1 MRSGSSLVRI
11 SPESMGA
18 LSDRIAVGKQLHP
31 ATQQGDSGRDVMP
44 LAIRERPRGGQVRVR
59 ARRVGEGRGEAGTGC
74 VGPQVDS
81 VVAVLVALELGHQRL
96 PAARVRAEPEPKRDG
111 DLLGEVECRRVRHA
125 QHGLAVERERGAM
138 AALDPLGILDGPI
151 VPVTGRIPSNCARA
165 SVEPPGRD
173 GPRRGHD
180 AGNPQPPSF
189 RPDELGPVPLPMGR
203 CLWVQRRGILA
214 ERPEDGRE
222 AATPPRDECIYGAAN
237 EVKSLPEMSGG
248 APPGPCPRSATWRG
262 QGMVAPGSV
271 PFPLPEL
278 DAPATADRR
287 GGKQEG
293 LLAARDSQW
302 PQRAA
307 RQSPPCLREAVGNR
321 SAAGRKRQNLT
332 KQEQKRPFST
342 WPLEAESL

>member
-1 MRSGSSLVRI
+1 
-11 SPESMGA
+11 MGA

-96 PAARVRAEPEPKRDG
+96 PGARVRTELEPKRDG
-111 DLLGEVECRRVRHA
+111 DLLGEVGCRRVRHA

-138 AALDPLGILDGPI
+138 AALDPLGVLDGPI

-222 AATPPRDECIYGAAN
+222 PRPRQGMSAYTG
-237 EVKSLPEMSGG
+237 LPTRSSPFPRCPAEP
-248 APPGPCPRSATWRG
+248 PPGAVPKVCHVARG
-262 QGMVAPGSV
+262 QGMVPPGSV
-271 PFPLPEL
+271 PFPLPEP

-307 RQSPPCLREAVGNR
+307 RQSPPCLREAAGSR